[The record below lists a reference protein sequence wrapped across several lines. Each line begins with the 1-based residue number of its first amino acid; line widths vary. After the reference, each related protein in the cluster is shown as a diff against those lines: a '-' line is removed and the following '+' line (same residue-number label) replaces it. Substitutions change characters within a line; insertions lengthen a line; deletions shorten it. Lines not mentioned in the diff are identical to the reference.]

1 MELPSADEINSILY
15 VSPSS
20 VISIFNRSYELVT
33 ILSVNV
39 SPSTV
44 LVPSFNSEHS
54 LPFSLLTKTYF
65 IKTSLSLK
73 KKYSSSSANPTP
85 LYLSRNVCCS
95 AESSPPSVGEVVSVF
110 IIDMLPLITFETV
123 ADTKGAELVCSRW
136 LSITIE

>member
-54 LPFSLLTKTYF
+54 LP
-65 IKTSLSLK
+65 
-73 KKYSSSSANPTP
+73 SS
-85 LYLSRNVCCS
+85 
-95 AESSPPSVGEVVSVF
+95 
-110 IIDMLPLITFETV
+110 
-123 ADTKGAELVCSRW
+123 
-136 LSITIE
+136 